1 MNFSLERFEFL
12 CYSRQHE
19 AAAQELVQ
27 LLGILDQQYGELA
40 GRFEARPLEGVDF
53 RDIDQHLMA
62 RMAGAISCLFAD
74 PAFNV
79 SEFGF
84 RLLMPYHRW
93 ISSVFAASPY
103 RNADHVIRSLNIEQ
117 KDPEVFRIDPQ
128 NYFKFCLLYSPES
141 EIPLDVESV
150 WADNKAVAASLFLT
164 LMSPRFLGTPAAH
177 SKRELLLAWLPDRLT
192 EIPSIDLLPLGILH
206 DVYMHCSY
214 ADLPQ
219 RHAIKAAI
227 NVLIRRKFDSEGIHD
242 LPAEQLARARSHRS
256 TANGKP
262 VMLVLMEWF
271 TGQHSIYRTHS
282 LTLEGA
288 RKRFHV
294 IGMGIDSTVDE
305 IGKAVFDEFI
315 VLPRPDH
322 LLSSVIAVRQIAERL
337 QPAVFYMPS
346 VGMFPIT
353 MLMANLR
360 IAALQVAALGHPA
373 TTRSDCIDRISVEE
387 DFVGDPN
394 CFSEQLLLLPRDG
407 QPYRPSTLSRTQ
419 YPRGER
425 SAEVVRIAIAA
436 TIMKIN
442 PRFLMALRQIADR
455 AVRPCEFHFLVGQ
468 AQGLVYPQVRGLIHR
483 FLGNAVVHPH
493 QAYERYMHCLN
504 QCDFFLSPFPF
515 GNTNGIVDA
524 VTVGLAGV
532 NLSGPEVFEHIDHG
546 LFKRLG
552 LPDWLT
558 ATSID
563 AYVEAAC
570 RLINERDMCAD
581 LTQQLLRER
590 TVERLFRGDGSAL
603 GESCAALLDGVP

>member
-1 MNFSLERFEFL
+1 MNFSLERFEYL
-12 CYSRQHE
+12 CYGRRHE
-19 AAAQELVQ
+19 EAAQELTR

-53 RDIDQHLMA
+53 RDIDQHVMA

-79 SEFGF
+79 SEYGF

-117 KDPEVFRIDPQ
+117 QDPAVFRIDPQ

-164 LMSPRFLGTPAAH
+164 LMSPRFLGTPTAH
-177 SKRELLLAWLPDRLT
+177 SKREILLTWLPPRLT
-192 EIPSIDLLPLGILH
+192 EVPSLDLLPLGILH

-219 RHAIKAAI
+219 RHDIKASI
-227 NVLIRRKFDSEGIHD
+227 NELIRRKLHDEGVHD
-242 LPAEQLARARSHRS
+242 ISAEQLARARDHRS
-256 TANGKP
+256 PTKNKP

-288 RKRFHV
+288 RERFHV
-294 IGMGIDSTVDE
+294 IGMGIDNTVDE
-305 IGKAVFDEFI
+305 LGRAVFDEFI

-322 LLSSVIAVRQIAERL
+322 LLASVTAIREIAQNL

-353 MLMANLR
+353 MFMANLR

-373 TTRSDCIDRISVEE
+373 TTRSDRIDRISVER
-387 DFVGDPN
+387 DFVGDPV
-394 CFSEQLLLLPRDG
+394 CFSEALLVLPDDG
-407 QPYRPSTLSRTQ
+407 QPYRPSTLSRRE
-419 YPRGER
+419 YPPTTR
-425 SAEVVRIAIAA
+425 SGPVVRIAIAA

-442 PRFLMALRQIADR
+442 PRFLMSLRQIADR
-455 AVRPCEFHFLVGQ
+455 ASRSCEFHFLVGQ
-468 AQGLVYPQVRGLIHR
+468 AQGLVYPQVRGVVHR
-483 FLGNAVVHPH
+483 FLNNAVVHPH
-493 QAYERYMHCLN
+493 QAYERYMLCLN
-504 QCDFFLSPFPF
+504 ECDFFLSPFPF

-524 VTVGLAGV
+524 VTVGLPGV
-532 NLSGPEVFEHIDHG
+532 NLSGPEVFEHIDDG
-546 LFKRLG
+546 LFHRLG

-558 ATSID
+558 AKTID
-563 AYVEAAC
+563 GYVEAAC
-570 RLINERDMCAD
+570 KLIEDAPLREQ
-581 LTQQLLRER
+581 LSRQLLAER
-590 TVERLFRGDGSAL
+590 AVERLFHGDGTSFGKA
-603 GESCAALLDGVP
+603 CMALLDGVP